1 MNIMNMDRG
10 NIRDSIIISIYLPIA
25 IIFIVGLSHATV
37 IEVNPGQSIQ
47 KAIDLAN
54 PGDTIRVLN
63 GTYTENIEIDKQL
76 TVKGIDMPVI
86 WAKHSG
92 STINITADGCL
103 IEGIDAGN
111 SSGWHQGGIRITSN
125 NNVIH
130 RNEVKDSRTGIVLQE
145 SSGNKIFYNDA
156 RNGGTGIFLRNSCDN
171 TIERNEISSHGKDSL
186 GVSYGIYLLNSSN
199 HNIIRKNIIDIG
211 GLINGGIMIYCSE
224 FNSVNDNEITGS
236 GLFSGMGVALLES
249 NNCLIENNTVA
260 SNGILGQGIR
270 LMFSHNNTIDD
281 NSLCCYGPIGQAIAI
296 LQSENNRISANQAK
310 SWHWGRD
317 IEFEGASG
325 NKLSGND
332 AIRIYGE
339 P

>member
-1 MNIMNMDRG
+1 
-10 NIRDSIIISIYLPIA
+10 
-25 IIFIVGLSHATV
+25 
-37 IEVNPGQSIQ
+37 
-47 KAIDLAN
+47 
-54 PGDTIRVLN
+54 
-63 GTYTENIEIDKQL
+63 
-76 TVKGIDMPVI
+76 
-86 WAKHSG
+86 
-92 STINITADGCL
+92 
-103 IEGIDAGN
+103 
-111 SSGWHQGGIRITSN
+111 
-125 NNVIH
+125 
-130 RNEVKDSRTGIVLQE
+130 
-145 SSGNKIFYNDA
+145 
-156 RNGGTGIFLRNSCDN
+156 
-171 TIERNEISSHGKDSL
+171 
-186 GVSYGIYLLNSSN
+186 
-199 HNIIRKNIIDIG
+199 
-211 GLINGGIMIYCSE
+211 MIYCSE